1 MSDTTNT
8 PVPAKYSIVGAGAIG
23 GTLAVHLDAAGVPV
37 QLIDADPAHVEAI
50 RERGLVLITPDGATT
65 ARIPAYTL
73 DDAPEQ
79 LTRVILA
86 TKAQATDSAS
96 AWIAGR
102 LSDDGFVASLQNGLN
117 EPTIAAHVGPER
129 TVAAFVDLFADV
141 MEPGVIK
148 DGGHGAMSLGEYA
161 GGTSARVQELADDL
175 SHWGAPVV
183 TDNVDGYLWAKLA
196 FGAMLTATSLV
207 DEDMSVV
214 IDKHRPLMLELA
226 REVSDVAEVAGIRL
240 EGFDAYDPA
249 AFARTAPAERTD
261 EAFDYLVAWL
271 ATQSK
276 TRSGIWRDIVV
287 RKRPTEVP
295 VHYAPIITRG
305 EESGVPTP
313 LLRALVDAIRL
324 LETGQADMSEDLLV
338 QLGTEAAK

>member
-1 MSDTTNT
+1 MSEHTTT
-8 PVPAKYSIVGAGAIG
+8 TAKYTIVGAGAIG

-37 QLIDADPAHVEAI
+37 QLVDADPAHVEAI
-50 RERGLVLITPDGATT
+50 RERGLVLTTPDGTST
-65 ARIPAYTL
+65 ARVPAYTL

-79 LTRVILA
+79 LGRVILA
-86 TKAQATDSAS
+86 TKALATDSAS

-102 LSDDGFVASLQNGLN
+102 LAEDGFVASLQNGLN
-117 EPTIAAHVGPER
+117 EPTIAKHVGVKR

-148 DGGHGAMSLGEYA
+148 DGGHGAMALGEYG

-175 SHWGAPVV
+175 AHWGAPVV
-183 TDNVDGYLWAKLA
+183 TENVDGFLWAKLA

-214 IDKHRPLMLELA
+214 IDEHRALMLELA

-249 AFARTAPAERTD
+249 AFARTATAEQTD
-261 EAFDYLVAWL
+261 AAFDYLVAWL

-295 VHYAPIITRG
+295 VHYGPILERG
-305 EESGVPTP
+305 EAAGVATP
-313 LLRALVDAIRL
+313 LLRALVDAIVA
-324 LETGQADMSEDLLV
+324 LETGRAEMSEDLLV
-338 QLGTEAAK
+338 QLGAGAAK

>member
-8 PVPAKYSIVGAGAIG
+8 PKYTIVGAGAIG
-23 GTLAVHLDAAGVPV
+23 GTLAVHLDAAGIRV
-37 QLIDADPAHVEAI
+37 QLIDADATHVAAI

-73 DDAPEQ
+73 DNAPER
-79 LTRVILA
+79 LDRVILA
-86 TKAQATDSAS
+86 TKAQATESAV

-102 LSDDGFVASLQNGLN
+102 LSEDGFIASLQNGLN
-117 EPTIAAHVGPER
+117 EPTIAAHVGAAR

-148 DGGHGAMSLGEYA
+148 DGGHGAMALGEYA
-161 GGTSARVQELADDL
+161 GGTSARVHELAADL
-175 SHWGAPVV
+175 AHWGAPVV
-183 TDNVDGYLWAKLA
+183 SDNVDGFLWAKLA

-214 IDKHRPLMLELA
+214 IDRHRPLMLELA
-226 REVSDVAEVAGIRL
+226 REVSDVADAAGIRL

-249 AFARTAPAERTD
+249 AFARTATVEQTEA
-261 EAFDYLVAWL
+261 AFDYLVAWL

-276 TRSGIWRDIVV
+276 TRSGIWRDIAV

-295 VHYAPIITRG
+295 VHYAPIVARG
-305 EESGVPTP
+305 AEEGIPTP
-313 LLRALVDAIRL
+313 LLRALVDAIGL
-324 LETGQADMSEDLLV
+324 LETGQAEMSDELLV
-338 QLGTEAAK
+338 QLGAEAAK